1 MGAIKDGYVT
11 AIQASEII
19 GKGINLIAKL
29 CQVGRLPG
37 AEKIG
42 NTWLIPRAS
51 VESYAPGRRG
61 PRTNK
66 EHLSDELAGIRQE
79 MADATKENSHS
90 EEAAHLPRYQRNQL
104 P

>member
-1 MGAIKDGYVT
+1 MYLENLQGNYLTTPEAAKL
-11 AIQASEII
+11 I
-19 GKGINLIAKL
+19 GKTADLIAKL
-29 CQVGRLPG
+29 CQSGRLPG

-66 EHLSDELAGIRQE
+66 EKLTTEIKSIRE
-79 MADATKENSHS
+79 EIAAAKE
-90 EEAAHLPRYQRNQL
+90 E
-104 P
+104 

>member
-1 MGAIKDGYVT
+1 MIVIYYLLWEGVHMGAIKEEYVT

-19 GKGINLIAKL
+19 GKSINLIAKL
-29 CQVGRLPG
+29 CQSGRLPG

-66 EHLSDELAGIRQE
+66 EKLAAEMKGIR
-79 MADATKENSHS
+79 AGLAAAKKE
-90 EEAAHLPRYQRNQL
+90 
-104 P
+104 